1 MDNFTKK
8 KTGKMKIFIS
18 TMQNLSIIDKIIE
31 VDFNSLHIVTANDNY
46 SPYTFKNSYRVKENS
61 NPTNLIVFDI
71 DYGMELKK
79 AVELCKHFKSL
90 IVTTRNHQQDKK
102 GLICDRYRILIPLS
116 ENIPKE
122 DFKAFYTILAKF
134 LAIDEVIDKSCNDLA
149 RFYFAN
155 INQEIYYS
163 NSEIV
168 IDTKEVLELVNKLKA
183 TQSKRLQSI
192 NQYNN
197 NFNTSYI
204 KSNELP
210 NNYILKD
217 GRRFEDFNYLQ
228 VGEKEV
234 IRCFNAHHEDKN
246 PSAFISR
253 SNTNENRLFMYCSSC
268 NELKFIQGRA

>member
-116 ENIPKE
+116 ENIPIGIFSLNGIKIRYLSQI
-122 DFKAFYTILAKF
+122 KPF
-134 LAIDEVIDKSCNDLA
+134 LSC
-149 RFYFAN
+149 
-155 INQEIYYS
+155 
-163 NSEIV
+163 
-168 IDTKEVLELVNKLKA
+168 
-183 TQSKRLQSI
+183 
-192 NQYNN
+192 
-197 NFNTSYI
+197 
-204 KSNELP
+204 
-210 NNYILKD
+210 
-217 GRRFEDFNYLQ
+217 
-228 VGEKEV
+228 
-234 IRCFNAHHEDKN
+234 
-246 PSAFISR
+246 
-253 SNTNENRLFMYCSSC
+253 
-268 NELKFIQGRA
+268 